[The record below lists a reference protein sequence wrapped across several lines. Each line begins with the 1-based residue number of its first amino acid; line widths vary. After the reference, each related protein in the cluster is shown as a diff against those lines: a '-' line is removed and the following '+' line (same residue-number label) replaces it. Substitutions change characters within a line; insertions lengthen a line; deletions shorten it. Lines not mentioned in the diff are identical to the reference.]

1 MNIVQKR
8 KDYGRVYGFTMYY
21 YDNNNN
27 IIIFF

>member
-1 MNIVQKR
+1 MNIVPKR
-8 KDYGRVYGFTMYY
+8 KDYGRLYGFTMYY